1 MSRRE
6 GYDKYI
12 SSSPVW
18 AEKREARKEIDGHKC
33 RTCHHDGSEDRLEV
47 HHAHYD
53 SFKNEDVENDLITLC
68 SRCHDAIT
76 NVFRHK
82 KYEERGIDVDDSDL
96 VSDLDLV
103 LPKMEEDKD
112 ESQDFESEAY
122 RSLSP
127 YIAQQPTGE
136 PDEQMGSH
144 DERDF
149 IEAKKG

>member
-6 GYDKYI
+6 GYHKYI

-18 AEKREARKEIDGHKC
+18 AKKREARKEIDGHKC

-47 HHAHYD
+47 HHAHYKSLED
-53 SFKNEDVENDLITLC
+53 EDVENDLITLC

-76 NVFRHK
+76 NVFRHR
-82 KYEERGIDVDDSDL
+82 KYEARVIDLDDSDL
-96 VSDLDLV
+96 VSDLVLV
-103 LPKMEEDKD
+103 LPEREKKD
-112 ESQDFESEAY
+112 ESKNFESDYY

-127 YIAQQPTGE
+127 YIAQQPTGK
-136 PDEQMGSH
+136 PDEQMGSQ

-149 IEAKKG
+149 IKKKEG

>member
-6 GYDKYI
+6 GYHKYI

-18 AEKREARKEIDGHKC
+18 AEKREARKEIDEHKC

-53 SFKNEDVENDLITLC
+53 SFRNEDVESDLITLC
-68 SRCHDAIT
+68 SRCHEAIT
-76 NVFRHK
+76 NVFRHR
-82 KYEERGIDVDDSDL
+82 KYEDRVIDVDDSDL

-112 ESQDFESEAY
+112 ESKNFKSDTY

-127 YIAQQPTGE
+127 FDAQFKIGK
-136 PDEQMGSH
+136 PDG
-144 DERDF
+144 
-149 IEAKKG
+149 

>member
-6 GYDKYI
+6 GYSQYI

-33 RTCHHDGSEDRLEV
+33 RTCHHDGSQHRLEV
-47 HHAHYD
+47 HHATYD
-53 SFKNEDVENDLITLC
+53 NFGHEDVENDLITLC
-68 SRCHDAIT
+68 VRCHDAIT
-76 NVFRHK
+76 NVTRQRR
-82 KYEERGIDVDDSDL
+82 YEGKIISVDDSDL
-96 VSDLDLV
+96 VSDLDFV

-112 ESQDFESEAY
+112 ESQDFESDDY

-127 YIAQQPTGE
+127 FIAQQPIGE
-136 PDEQMGSH
+136 PDEQMGAI

-149 IEAKKG
+149 IEAKEG

>member
-6 GYDKYI
+6 NYHKYI
-12 SSSPVW
+12 SSPAW

-47 HHAHYD
+47 HHAHYN
-53 SFKNEDVENDLITLC
+53 SLENEDVENDLITLC

-76 NVFRHK
+76 NVFRHRR
-82 KYEERGIDVDDSDL
+82 YEDRTISVDDSDL

-103 LPKMEEDKD
+103 LPEREKKD
-112 ESQDFESEAY
+112 ESKNFESDDY

-127 YIAQQPTGE
+127 FIAQLPAGK
-136 PDEQMGSH
+136 PDEQMGAI

-149 IEAKKG
+149 IEAKEG